1 MPLLKEEA
9 ERLSNNMLEAGVIEE
24 IVDRDDLFAIFPF
37 MRVNGKAY
45 VYTREKFVSE
55 APFVDPNDTIAES
68 AATFDEV
75 TTTLKIIAGDVDVD
89 KFLQTTMGD
98 TNNQK
103 AIQILEKAKG
113 LARQFKK
120 TLITGNSTDNSKQF
134 DGLEKLC
141 VASQV
146 LTAGDGKNSAS
157 LTLTLLD
164 ELLDKIP
171 LGADCL
177 IMRGEHIRAF
187 RTLMRAA
194 GGNTAVDLMLEEF
207 GRPMLTHNGVPI
219 LRNDFIPEYKVGP
232 ESSEVKCANI
242 YAARFNEVNG
252 VHGIYGGDNAGIVV
266 EEIGTVQN
274 KDATRTRVKWYVGT
288 ALKATHALAMLK
300 NVAI

>member
-1 MPLLKEEA
+1 M
-9 ERLSNNMLEAGVIEE
+9 
-24 IVDRDDLFAIFPF
+24 
-37 MRVNGKAY
+37 
-45 VYTREKFVSE
+45 VS
-55 APFVDPNDTIAES
+55 
-68 AATFDEV
+68 
-75 TTTLKIIAGDVDVD
+75 
-89 KFLQTTMGD
+89 
-98 TNNQK
+98 
-103 AIQILEKAKG
+103 
-113 LARQFKK
+113 
-120 TLITGNSTDNSKQF
+120 NSKQF

-141 VASQV
+141 VADQV
-146 LTAGDGKNSAS
+146 LTAGDGTTSAS

-219 LRNDFIPEYKVGP
+219 LRNDFIPEYEVG
-232 ESSEVKCANI
+232 EEGSKVKCANI